1 MKHLFALGALAAGFA
16 GGAELIPLSMGNYWV
31 YQHEQTGETFTIRV
45 GQPVATQS
53 GKLYHH
59 LTGYTPG
66 YVLAR
71 IDQGGNLL
79 LLDEETGG
87 EKILT
92 GFSEPDGRWWPAPGH
107 ACAQQGQTQARR
119 VEYDGP
125 GGRWQRAVVV
135 KYQSSACAD
144 VGILSEQFAENIGL
158 LQRVVSTL
166 SGPRTFDLVYA
177 RVGTQIIETRDRGRF
192 SVAVDQPAGQ
202 DYLRANLRI
211 DLGFTPSIRLRFP
224 SSQVFDVVLRD
235 AAGEIVWRWSEGR
248 FFVQEIRETAIGNVW
263 SETVQIPKP
272 SGDLT
277 GYTVE
282 GWLTT
287 LPTEPK
293 FAAAAP
299 VPPPRLQ
306 PPSSDRIA
314 SLVLSARTVRGGRNV
329 TGTIT
334 LEGPARLPAVTVF
347 LGTNSPLLAQVPI
360 VSYVPAG
367 QKSAQFTITTSAGWP
382 PQDVTLSASSGGRT
396 ASANLRVE

>member
-1 MKHLFALGALAAGFA
+1 MKHSFSLSALAAGLA
-16 GGAELIPLSMGNYWV
+16 GGAELIPLAMGNYWV
-31 YQHEQTGETFTIRV
+31 YQQEQTGETFTIRV

-53 GKLYHH
+53 GKIYHH
-59 LTGYTPG
+59 LIGYTPG

-92 GFSEPDGRWWPAPGH
+92 GFAESDGRWWTAPGH
-107 ACAQQGQTQARR
+107 ACAQEGQTQTKR

-125 GGRWQRAVVV
+125 GGRWQRVVVV

-144 VGILSEQFAENIGL
+144 AGILSEQFAENIGL

-192 SVAVDQPAGQ
+192 SVSVDQPAGQ
-202 DYLRANLRI
+202 DYLRVNLRI
-211 DLGFTPSIRLRFP
+211 ELGFTPSIRLRFP
-224 SSQVFDVVLRD
+224 SSQVFDVALRD
-235 AAGEIVWRWSEGR
+235 AAGQIVWRWSDGR
-248 FFVQEIRETAIGNVW
+248 FFNQEIRETAIGNVW
-263 SETVQIPKP
+263 SETVMVPKP
-272 SGDLT
+272 PGDLA

-306 PPSSDRIA
+306 PATSDRIA
-314 SLVLSARTVRGGRNV
+314 SIELSPRIVRGGQVV
-329 TGTIT
+329 TATIT
-334 LEGPARLPAVTVF
+334 LEGLAPSPAVTVF
-347 LGTNSPLLAQVPI
+347 LGTVSPLLAQVPI
-360 VSYVPAG
+360 VYYVPAG

-382 PQDVTLSASSGGRT
+382 PQDVALSASSGGRT